1 MGKRV
6 AVVSETDKNAALAEG
21 AVKRFTGGDKVK
33 ARKLYSGS
41 GGASI
46 RVTRCSW

>member
-21 AVKRFTGGDKVK
+21 TVKRFTGGDKVK
-33 ARKLYSGS
+33 ARKLYQDWVEFDL
-41 GGASI
+41 I
-46 RVTRCSW
+46 TRCSW